1 MPFSDTVGT
10 IRFLTLLSTSSAY
23 AMLLSMTGHGEALVQ
38 DDTASVQVEVRTV
51 NNRFLKLNVS
61 TDLDAAI
68 QSQVEGIVKQNVG
81 RGSVSVRIKS
91 RPVGEAEPYQL
102 NESLLRSYWL
112 QLSEIAG
119 SSQSVNLESLLS
131 LPGVV
136 EEASSADQQEK
147 LWPIVQTAV
156 EQAMEN
162 LNEMRAREGNAMKQD
177 MLSNCQLITQQLE
190 SIRKQAPAVI
200 ENYAKKMSDRINNL
214 LEKYDVSIQPTDLV
228 REVGVFA
235 ERCDFSEETVRLDS
249 HIDQFNEII
258 QRPESNGRK
267 LDFLVQE
274 MLRETNTIG
283 SKANDATIAT
293 HVVEIKTA
301 IERIREMVQNVE

>member
-1 MPFSDTVGT
+1 
-10 IRFLTLLSTSSAY
+10 
-23 AMLLSMTGHGEALVQ
+23 MLRSMTGHGEALVQ
-38 DDTASVQVEVRTV
+38 DETASVQVEVRAV
-51 NNRFLKLNVS
+51 NNRFLKLNVNS
-61 TDLDAAI
+61 DLDAGI
-68 QSQVEGIVKQNVG
+68 QSQVEGLVKKHVG
-81 RGSVSVRIKS
+81 RGSVSIRIKS
-91 RPVGEAEPYQL
+91 RAIGESEPYQL

-119 SSQSVNLESLLS
+119 SSQSVSLESLLT

-136 EEASSADQQEK
+136 EETSSVDQREQ

-156 EQAMEN
+156 EKALVN
-162 LNEMRAREGNAMKQD
+162 FNEMRAREGEAMKQD
-177 MLSNCQLITQQLE
+177 MISNCEIVKKQLG
-190 SIRKQAPAVI
+190 SIQEQAPTVV
-200 ENYAKKMSDRINNL
+200 ENYAKKMTDRINNL
-214 LEKYDVSIQPTDLV
+214 LQKYDVSIEATDVV

-249 HIDQFNEII
+249 HIAQFNEII
-258 QRPESNGRK
+258 QLPDSNGRK

-283 SKANDATIAT
+283 SKANNAKIAT
-293 HVVEIKTA
+293 LVVEIKTA

>member
-1 MPFSDTVGT
+1 
-10 IRFLTLLSTSSAY
+10 
-23 AMLLSMTGHGEALVQ
+23 MLLSMTGHGEALVQ
-38 DDTASVQVEVRTV
+38 DDTASVRVEVRTV

-61 TDLDAAI
+61 TDLDAAL
-68 QSQVEGIVKQNVG
+68 QSQVEALVKQQVG
-81 RGSVSVRIKS
+81 RGSVSVRIKTRS
-91 RPVGEAEPYQL
+91 VGTAEPYQF
-102 NESLLRSYWL
+102 NEPLLRSYWL

-119 SSQSVNLESLLS
+119 SSQTVNVESLLN

-136 EEASSADQQEK
+136 EEASSTDQNEK

-156 EQAMEN
+156 EQALTS
-162 LNEMRAREGNAMKQD
+162 LNEMRAREGEAMKQD
-177 MLSNCQLITQQLE
+177 MLANCKLVTEQLE
-190 SIRKQAPAVI
+190 AIRKQAPAVI
-200 ENYAKKMSDRINNL
+200 ENYAKRMSDRINNL

-258 QRPESNGRK
+258 QLPESSGRK

-283 SKANDATIAT
+283 SKANDAKIAT

>member
-1 MPFSDTVGT
+1 
-10 IRFLTLLSTSSAY
+10 
-23 AMLLSMTGHGEALVQ
+23 MLLSMTGHGEALVQ
-38 DDTASVQVEVRTV
+38 DESASIQVEVRTV
-51 NNRFLKLNVS
+51 NNRFLKLNVNS
-61 TDLDAAI
+61 DLDAGM
-68 QSQVEGIVKQNVG
+68 QSQVEALVKKHVG

-91 RPVGEAEPYQL
+91 RPIGEAEPFQI

-119 SSQSVNLESLLS
+119 GSQSVNLESLLS

-136 EEASSADQQEK
+136 EETSSTDQRKK

-156 EQAMEN
+156 EKALVN
-162 LNEMRAREGNAMKQD
+162 LNEMRGREGDAMKQD
-177 MLSNCQLITQQLE
+177 MLGNCQAIKTQLD
-190 SIRKQAPAVI
+190 SIREQAPTVV
-200 ENYAKKMSDRINNL
+200 ENYAKKMTDRINNL
-214 LEKYDVSIQPTDLV
+214 LEKYDVSIQATDLV

-249 HIDQFNEII
+249 HIAQFNDII
-258 QRPESNGRK
+258 QLPDSNGRK

-283 SKANDATIAT
+283 SKANDAKIAT
-293 HVVEIKTA
+293 RVVEIKTA